1 MKEEIKMTA
10 SKLIHNNEKGMV
22 LQTALIF
29 LTIIALL
36 GSTAVMVT
44 TTDIKIGANHKINQ
58 QALFAAEAGI
68 AEARAR
74 LRGPSSGANYAG
86 DPAASVDPWWSA
98 YILTSNSWQTSTD
111 PDYQAGYKNYIPAS
125 GTHTNTTISVN
136 SLQTDISYFV
146 KIRHKREYDAE
157 QAGHTTSSLHYYD
170 GDGSTSTH
178 TPASPGNVVY
188 WGYGDPSDATT
199 AKQFAT
205 SGATEHKPVDIITA
219 YGISGSSVNIIAVEV
234 ITPPGPPVKS
244 ALYAK
249 GSVTGNG
256 SSLSISGVDNCG
268 SAPSVSPIYT
278 VSPSTTTL
286 NGSPTMEGD
295 PPSPTSGPD
304 DFDIVDYVNTLK
316 SSATEI
322 ITADQNG
329 TNFGTSSNFVT
340 LYSDT
345 SNPYNVGG
353 LKLQNLTGYGILL
366 VEGDL
371 VLGGGINWNGLIL
384 VTGVLTFNGGGSGV
398 NILGTVLANQTVS
411 INGGFDILYD
421 SCMMDDALNTQ
432 SRKIISWRQV
442 Y

>member
-1 MKEEIKMTA
+1 MTA

-58 QALFAAEAGI
+58 QAFFAAEAGI

-98 YILTSNSWQTSTD
+98 YILTSNSWQTSND
-111 PDYQAGYKNYIPAS
+111 PDYHAGYKNYIPAS
-125 GTHTNTTISVN
+125 GTYTNTTISVN

-178 TPASPGNVVY
+178 TSASPGNVVY

-199 AKQFAT
+199 AKQFTT

-256 SSLSISGVDNCG
+256 SALSISGVDNCG

-286 NGSPTMEGD
+286 NGSPIMEGD

-329 TNFGTSSNFVT
+329 TNFGTSSSFVT

-353 LKLQNLTGYGILL
+353 LKFQNLTGYGILL

-432 SRKIISWRQV
+432 SQKTISWRQV